1 MGKIYN
7 ILSTAL
13 LPEAALMAL
22 SEQQMHCD
30 VIPFIDTEITVSK
43 EEELF
48 IQNLAQQQV
57 IVLFT
62 STQAVAAV
70 KSCLNNTVPD
80 WQICCISGAT
90 KNAVASLFGTEKIIA
105 SANDAI
111 DLLQEMEKIAPQR
124 IVFFCGNKRL
134 NTLPEALINRGF
146 QLEECEVYQTKLNAL
161 KIEKEY
167 DGILFFSPSG
177 VESFLTENTIPEKAT
192 LFSIGKTTAKTL
204 SGKANNDLIIA
215 AQPDKHILVHTLIE
229 FYKNKEK

>member
-1 MGKIYN
+1 M
-7 ILSTAL
+7 LPDSAL
-13 LPEAALMAL
+13 VAL
-22 SEQQMHCD
+22 SAQQIQCD
-30 VIPFIDTEITVSK
+30 VIPLIDTEISVSN
-43 EEELF
+43 EEERF
-48 IQNLAQQQV
+48 IQNLAQQK
-57 IVLFT
+57 VLVLIT
-62 STQAVAAV
+62 SAQAVAAV
-70 KSCLNNTVPD
+70 KSCFNNTVPD

-90 KNAVASLFGTEKIIA
+90 KNAVASLFGIEKIIA

-146 QLEECEVYQTKLNAL
+146 QCEECEVYQTKLRVL

-192 LFSIGKTTAKTL
+192 LFSIGKTTAKAL
-204 SGKANNDLIIA
+204 SEKVNNEIMIA
-215 AQPDKHILVHTLIE
+215 AQPDKHILVQTLIE